1 MVDRIM
7 RVNAYTTFDLLEGR
21 VKGHGFD
28 EDAYAV
34 LNVSTDTREDPD
46 AVEVQIEMDNTEV
59 DAVEPHADTVS
70 LSPAQAREMAAELE
84 KYASKVDA
92 SEE

>member
-21 VKGHGFD
+21 VEGHGFE

-46 AVEVQIEMDNTEV
+46 AVEVQLEMDNTEV

-70 LSPAQAREMAAELE
+70 LSPAEAREMAAELE
-84 KYASKVDA
+84 KYASKVDD

>member
-21 VKGHGFD
+21 VEGHGFE

-46 AVEVQIEMDNTEV
+46 AVEVQLEMDNTEV

-70 LSPAQAREMAAELE
+70 LSPAEAREMAAELE
-84 KYASKVDA
+84 KYASKVEA

>member
-21 VKGHGFD
+21 VEGHGFED
-28 EDAYAV
+28 DAYAV

-46 AVEVQIEMDNTEV
+46 AVEVQLEMDNTEV